1 VVPGLEF
8 GELAHGL
15 QGIALDRREHGVV
28 GLSIGASRP
37 LTQTVRPPPGGRRT
51 FPPGDQ
57 HPGRASLPAYAAAAR
72 PLEDTEVV
80 VWYTFGAHHVVRTED
95 WPVGEGAY
103 CHWGSC
109 SLVHRQ

>member
-1 VVPGLEF
+1 MVPGLEF
-8 GELAHGL
+8 GELTHGL

-103 CHWGSC
+103 CH
-109 SLVHRQ
+109 